1 MPGRSLKASSARPS
15 QTPLE
20 GRADDA
26 SCLTSNTVA
35 HPSGTVPRIAAIAR
49 TAPATFSRKKSERRD
64 PMARGSIRR
73 VSDASRRARN
83 PGFLQT
89 YILRCSMIGPRVSTG
104 K

>member
-35 HPSGTVPRIAAIAR
+35 HQSVTRHSMPTGIGVRGTLCVGQLLSQKEREKR
-49 TAPATFSRKKSERRD
+49 PAKRRKGSAWRSTTGGRGR
-64 PMARGSIRR
+64 PPALTNMA
-73 VSDASRRARN
+73 
-83 PGFLQT
+83 T
-89 YILRCSMIGPRVSTG
+89 
-104 K
+104 